1 VTSSGG
7 GKEER
12 KGGERRGRGKEEE
25 LGRKGKRDNLPRLLF
40 AAIKYEEWNLT
51 CMTS

>member
-1 VTSSGG
+1 VTCSGG

-25 LGRKGKRDNLPRLLF
+25 LGRKGKRDNL
-40 AAIKYEEWNLT
+40 
-51 CMTS
+51 S